1 METFLE
7 ILKYTIPA
15 LIVFATAYFMLKL
28 QLEEQ
33 QRVIMQQRRN
43 EAMKI
48 TLPVRLQAYERITLL
63 CERVEITNAL
73 LRIRMAGMSMSD
85 LRGAL
90 MLAISQEFDHNTS
103 QQLYVSETLWQ
114 IISLAKNETLAI
126 ISRAAEGLDPESS
139 DEAFIGRLLQLSE
152 EQGTPLLQK
161 ALVAVRT
168 EAGRLF

>member
-1 METFLE
+1 
-7 ILKYTIPA
+7 
-15 LIVFATAYFMLKL
+15 
-28 QLEEQ
+28 
-33 QRVIMQQRRN
+33 MQQRRN

-73 LRIRMAGMSMSD
+73 LRIRMTGMSMSD

-114 IISLAKNETLAI
+114 IISWPKMKRLPLSHGLLKDWIRKVAMRHLLAACFNCRKN
-126 ISRAAEGLDPESS
+126 
-139 DEAFIGRLLQLSE
+139 
-152 EQGTPLLQK
+152 K
-161 ALVAVRT
+161 ALLCFKRPW
-168 EAGRLF
+168 